1 MIQENLVKF
10 SITIPAYKAKFLK
23 KCIDSILCQTYDNFE
38 VIVLNDASPEP
49 IDEIIAGYDDQRI
62 FYYKNDNNVGAEK
75 VVDNWNK
82 CLDYATGDYIICMGD
97 DDMLMPD
104 CLQEYYSWIR
114 DYPEIDVFHC
124 RSYIINDEGEKV
136 SLTPSWAKHE
146 SVWDNIWHRVYDYR
160 DHFIGDYLY
169 KRIALVEN
177 GKFYYLPMAWASDDI
192 TSYIVMRE
200 KGVMHIDSPLF
211 CYRRNDMTISNTGN
225 VEIKLKAI
233 EGEELWYEHFMVTYM
248 PEKGID
254 RVLFDSIQNELPHY
268 FKIKRLKTVAYFGY
282 GKGLLRSFFHWL
294 KRQREIKLSKAEVV
308 YATILAAKDKMAHKK

>member
-104 CLQEYYSWIR
+104 CLQE
-114 DYPEIDVFHC
+114 
-124 RSYIINDEGEKV
+124 
-136 SLTPSWAKHE
+136 
-146 SVWDNIWHRVYDYR
+146 
-160 DHFIGDYLY
+160 
-169 KRIALVEN
+169 
-177 GKFYYLPMAWASDDI
+177 
-192 TSYIVMRE
+192 
-200 KGVMHIDSPLF
+200 
-211 CYRRNDMTISNTGN
+211 
-225 VEIKLKAI
+225 
-233 EGEELWYEHFMVTYM
+233 
-248 PEKGID
+248 
-254 RVLFDSIQNELPHY
+254 
-268 FKIKRLKTVAYFGY
+268 
-282 GKGLLRSFFHWL
+282 
-294 KRQREIKLSKAEVV
+294 
-308 YATILAAKDKMAHKK
+308 